1 MNTNMDKLY
10 NFLSEV
16 KSAGEIY
23 KQNIDEKINICLGN
37 VSCDMDSAVGAI
49 LLAYYLTSKN
59 DYYNDYG
66 NYEIFWVPVINCP
79 RQELVARID
88 ISYHFKTF
96 GIDTNN
102 LIFIDDL
109 DITHYS
115 KNNLLN
121 LAIIDHN
128 KLDYSQKDWEKSVHM
143 IIDHHADLKAYP
155 NLSQENKTIVFCG
168 SACSIPINM
177 IFKDNLEDILNKD
190 ICKFFSAAILLD
202 TENFKP
208 SLKNTKWSAID
219 EEAFQNINRKIFS
232 EYYDKL
238 INLKT
243 DRKANIELGL
253 ELILKKDYKNY
264 VWGETNKN
272 VAGISVCFNTFHDI
286 MTQFGVETLKNTLNE
301 RMDKQNLNLHLIIT
315 QTYTKNGAFREI
327 MIFDR
332 DVERLQKV
340 SVLFE
345 KNCPYALQKKKFTG
359 LKGNFSFFYFM
370 DESVSR
376 KKVEPIFQEI
386 FEKLL

>member
-1 MNTNMDKLY
+1 MFTNMTKLT

-23 KQNIDEKINICLGN
+23 KQNIDEKLNICLGN

-59 DYYNDYG
+59 EYCNDYG

-79 RQELVARID
+79 REELMARID
-88 ISYHFKTF
+88 ISYHFKNF

-109 DITHYS
+109 DISHYS
-115 KNNLLN
+115 KNNLLS
-121 LAIIDHN
+121 LALMDHN
-128 KLDYSQKDWEKSVHM
+128 KLDYSQQHWDNSVVM
-143 IIDHHADLKAYP
+143 IVDHHVDLKAHP
-155 NLSQENKTIVFCG
+155 NADKTLAFCG
-168 SACSIPINM
+168 SACSLPINM
-177 IFKDNLEDILNKD
+177 IFKDKLEDILTKD
-190 ICKFFSAAILLD
+190 LCKFFSAAILLD

-219 EEAFQNINRKIFS
+219 EEAFQNINRVIFS
-232 EYYDKL
+232 SYYNEL
-238 INLKT
+238 IGLKT

-253 ELILKKDYKNY
+253 DLILKKDYKNY
-264 VWGETNKN
+264 VWGDNK
-272 VAGISVCFNTFHDI
+272 VAGISVCFTTFHDI
-286 MTQFGVETLKNTLNE
+286 MTHFGVETLKIKLNE
-301 RMDKQNLNLHLIIT
+301 RMEKLNLNIHLIIT
-315 QTYTKNGAFREI
+315 QTYLKTGEAFREI
-327 MIFDR
+327 MIFDK
-332 DVERLQKV
+332 DLERLEKV
-340 SVLFE
+340 SNLFE
-345 KNCPYALQKKKFTG
+345 KNCPYSLSKKKFTG
-359 LKGNFSFFYFM
+359 LKGNFSFFYFK